1 MKTLRKLCT
10 TNGKIALCLYAMLL
24 SGCFAYGQQ
33 DFFRPKA
40 IPTPFHDQS
49 KQLIGTLGYDG
60 GFDLNCSY
68 SFKDHMSLFAT
79 ATLDVLPQKVRTILG
94 NEYKILRND
103 IAASLG
109 GSYYWN
115 GDRMIFDANL
125 GVGLNK
131 IDNQWRLIGNPERKD
146 FTYADY
152 WNVFSHV
159 SIGRKVEGL
168 IFGLASRVSYATYS
182 TFEFYSTDYQTEP
195 NTYKN
200 LPLLSFE
207 PALFLDLKIID
218 NLSFNTQLRMAIPY
232 YGEEFIK
239 AIGPRNGTYTYEGYS
254 ITVKERGDLYL
265 RCCVRYK
272 LNL

>member
-103 IAASLG
+103 FAASLG

-207 PALFLDLKIID
+207 PALPRFKIID
-218 NLSFNTQLRMAIPY
+218 NLLVQYLLAHGNSILR
-232 YGEEFIK
+232 EEFIK
-239 AIGPRNGTYTYEGYS
+239 AIDHGTVLTPMKVT